1 MTRAQ
6 ANAMLKAWGAKHGLA
21 GTFNANGLASVT
33 LGTTPLVFEWSE
45 AKKAVLARAL
55 VYRFRQPARPAV
67 LEKVQ
72 AAGLDYVSE
81 SGALCVTKAFD
92 APLEPSLLDPQL
104 ETLVATALGWATQ
117 GLDRLFA

>member
-6 ANAMLKAWGAKHGLA
+6 ANAMLKAWGKAHGLS

-33 LGTTPLVFEWSE
+33 VGTTPLVFEWSE

-55 VYRFRQPARPAV
+55 VYRFQQPATPAV
-67 LEKVQ
+67 LDKVK

-81 SGALCVTKAFD
+81 SRALCVTKAFD
-92 APLEPSLLDPQL
+92 APLEPALLDAQL
-104 ETLVATALGWATQ
+104 ETLVATGLSWATE
-117 GLDRLFA
+117 GLDRLFS